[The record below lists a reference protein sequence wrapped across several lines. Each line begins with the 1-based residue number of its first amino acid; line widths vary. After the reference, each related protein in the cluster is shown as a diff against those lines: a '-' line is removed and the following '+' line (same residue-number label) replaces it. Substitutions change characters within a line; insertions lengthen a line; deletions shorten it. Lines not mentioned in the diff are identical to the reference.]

1 MTPWSFDVKF
11 PLGTQFTFG
20 SLTFV
25 SRENR
30 DIKML
35 PPGIAPEHPAPS
47 STLDGTCS
55 GSDLFTGLYVRT
67 AKLIQGILIMMSTL
81 RPFIRVSSSSSSASS
96 PGRDSSSDY
105 PKIGASACGNSAE
118 DGCLILMVAPDG
130 DRAHNSSSGYPTIG
144 RSDATD
150 AQTPSAGL
158 DQNLNPDFNA
168 VWVHAIMET
177 IQRVAPDDSLLA
189 LLAQQGAEA
198 ANLIVAEKST
208 GVPRGE
214 PSIGRNDRAGHVRS
228 EAMCSASPRRHLSEH
243 DAHRR
248 ITQNHNAWE
257 YDRNRNDL
265 CNVIEDQ
272 RRI

>member
-1 MTPWSFDVKF
+1 VKF

-25 SRENR
+25 AGEDR
-30 DIKML
+30 DLKML
-35 PPGIAPEHPAPS
+35 PPGIAPEHPAPAPS

-81 RPFIRVSSSSSSASS
+81 RPFIGVSSSSSSASS

-118 DGCLILMVAPDG
+118 DGRLILMVAPDG

-158 DQNLNPDFNA
+158 VQNLNPDFNA
-168 VWVHAIMET
+168 VWVQAIMET
-177 IQRVAPDDSLLA
+177 IQRVTPDDSLLA
-189 LLAQQGAEA
+189 HLAQQGAEA

-214 PSIGRNDRAGHVRS
+214 PSIGRNDQAGHVRS
-228 EAMCSASPRRHLSEH
+228 EAVCSASPRRYLSEH
-243 DAHRR
+243 DAHRC

-257 YDRNRNDL
+257 YGRNRNDL